1 MSIREQPF
9 EGWMPPGMRPFGTF
23 RASLRFAIDVQ
34 EKESE
39 YIVYAALPGVD
50 PQRVNVEAQDNTLWI
65 GGDIPEEQP
74 EEAGEWLLRERPAGH
89 FERMLTFPA
98 NVSTD
103 QARAEFRYG
112 MLVIELPKGRAGR
125 EIPIRRIQQ
134 REPEQPGQQAQRP
147 GQLTVQRQ
155 ADMAQRAQQQGATA
169 MEEQGAMPMGS
180 GQGPEPQAG
189 EVRSGM
195 TVYGTN
201 GNEIGMV
208 KEVRPNDFL
217 LNRSLHRDIYVPIN
231 AVQNVSN
238 DQVYLN
244 IPSDQVDAMNW
255 PSPPMFGGTSG

>member
-1 MSIREQPF
+1 MSIGEQPF

-125 EIPIRRIQQ
+125 EIPIRQIQP
-134 REPEQPGQQAQRP
+134 REPAQRQE
-147 GQLTVQRQ
+147 GL
-155 ADMAQRAQQQGATA
+155 AQSAQQQGAKA